1 MDPKPCERCS
11 EMFVPVRFA
20 TTRFCSHKCQ
30 AAQYYQ
36 DNKERIAQRDVQRS
50 AQYRLD
56 NKERIAQRDVQ
67 YRLERLAEDPWYW
80 RKKARAKRRRQLKR
94 QQEAAA

>member
-1 MDPKPCERCS
+1 MDAKPCEHCA

-36 DNKERIAQRDVQRS
+36 DNKERKAERYAQYYQDNKRRMAERM

-56 NKERIAQRDVQ
+56 
-67 YRLERLAEDPWYW
+67 RLAEDPWYW
-80 RKKARAKRRRQLKR
+80 KKKKRDQRRRQLKR